1 MNAAPPGVRY
11 PIRAVAKLT
20 GLPLDTLRAWERRYM
35 AVTPQRDGRQRV
47 YTDADIV
54 RLKLL
59 RRAVWAGHAIGRAA
73 TMSDHE
79 LTAVLDAH
87 VTPAGPPAS
96 ALTGTI
102 PAPAGVTAAA
112 IPAGTFATALR
123 SLDTAAVDAEFS
135 RLAATVPPV
144 ALVRDVLM
152 PAIRAAG
159 DGWMHTAG
167 RIAQEHMV
175 SATMRHLMGS
185 FLRLFVRQRGVT
197 RLLFATPSGDR
208 HELGILGAAMLAAS
222 AGTDVTYL
230 GPDLP
235 AAEIIAAAE
244 ASRANVVVLGLTL
257 AARDTATAHEVQML
271 ARELPATVE
280 VWAGGAAASTY
291 AAELGPRARAL
302 TDFDAYLAQL
312 ARLGYP
318 HA

>member
-1 MNAAPPGVRY
+1 MNAAPPAARY

-20 GLPLDTLRAWERRYM
+20 GIPLDTLRAWERRYQ

-47 YTDADIV
+47 YTDADIA
-54 RLKLL
+54 RLNLL
-59 RRAVWAGHAIGRAA
+59 RRAVSAGHAIGRAA
-73 TMSDHE
+73 AMSDHE

-87 VTPAGPPAS
+87 APATPAAAAVTMAS
-96 ALTGTI
+96 
-102 PAPAGVTAAA
+102 PAPAGLGVTALTAD
-112 IPAGTFATALR
+112 TFAAALR

-152 PAIRAAG
+152 PALRVAG

-167 RIAQEHMV
+167 RIAQEHLV

-185 FLRLFVRQRGVT
+185 FLRLFMRQRGAT

-244 ASRANVVVLGLTL
+244 ASGANVVVLGLTL
-257 AARDTATAHEVQML
+257 AARDTATAHEVRVL
-271 ARELPATVE
+271 ARDLPATVE
-280 VWAGGAAASTY
+280 LWAGGAAASAYT
-291 AAELGPRARAL
+291 AELGPRARAL